1 MSDEKQLTE
10 EEYLRACG
18 WTKEYTG
25 AWYRLN
31 PPLPR
36 ASHYLLAEAVEA
48 QLAEDRARLAFVLSR
63 SDRAAIGMPAGDDVF
78 GSATFARSVSG
89 HLETTLAEGEV
100 CEDT

>member
-1 MSDEKQLTE
+1 MSE

-18 WTKEYTG
+18 WAERRPG
-25 AWYRLN
+25 AWD
-31 PPLPR
+31 PPLRSSGGPTFDVYFEPIPT
-36 ASHYLLAEAVEA
+36 AKAVEA